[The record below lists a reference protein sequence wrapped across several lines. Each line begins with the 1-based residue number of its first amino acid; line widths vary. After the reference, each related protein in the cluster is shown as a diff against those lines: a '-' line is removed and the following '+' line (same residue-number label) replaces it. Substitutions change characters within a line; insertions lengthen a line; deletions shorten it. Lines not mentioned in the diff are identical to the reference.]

1 MRFTIGAFENID
13 VIHGERIPS
22 SLKHFDGGLIS
33 PSRPTIADFVRRSSL
48 RRAKAE
54 AVGFEPTSLLRDN
67 GLANRPST
75 IVARLQI

>member
-33 PSRPTIADFVRRSSL
+33 PSRPTITDFVRRSSL
-48 RRAKAE
+48 RRAKA
-54 AVGFEPTSLLRDN
+54 VFFGRSSNIF
-67 GLANRPST
+67 
-75 IVARLQI
+75 